1 MSRPSLVSTRA
12 VADRLG
18 VTPRTVARWVEAGTL
33 TPAAQAPGPF
43 GAYLFDAEQVED
55 LAEARTAEAV
65 R

>member
-1 MSRPSLVSTRA
+1 M
-12 VADRLG
+12 
-18 VTPRTVARWVEAGTL
+18 TPRTVARWVEAGTL